1 MNLRIHYVLPFCLLF
16 ACDKTERDWSKCSGN
31 DAAPCAQGYTCTPD
45 FRCVRPDGGPAEV
58 PAAPAD
64 AGGREVAGI
73 DAAPATVDATAD
85 VPLDVAVDAA
95 AVDAPVDAAPV
106 DGVAD
111 AATGV
116 AVEAPVDAP
125 RVDAATG
132 ITVDTRPVDLP
143 GSCGSDN
150 DCVASGTMCLAFRCA
165 KCTGNSDCTGRGD
178 GGVGG
183 NVCDPT
189 SGRCVACVQSSD
201 CTADPTKPVCAAN
214 QCVTCTTNS
223 QCSGRADGGVSA
235 GVCDTTTGRCV
246 ACVQSSDCTADP
258 TKPVCLSNRCG
269 ACTANSQC
277 SGRSSGSVSVGV
289 CDTTS
294 GRCVACV
301 QSSDCTADPT
311 KPVCAANQCVACKSA
326 ESECRIKN
334 SGAPVCDQTS
344 GKCVGCLTNDNCG
357 GGSGGG
363 VDAGADGGVDGGVA
377 AGFCYLA
384 TNQCVECLVHTDCKD
399 PTRPICGSLHTCV
412 GCGAP
417 GVAADSCATRNPA
430 LRACKADTGACVEC
444 TGNTNC
450 VGDAGIRVCNPATN
464 KCVECNDNSNC
475 TANSAAAFCV
485 NNACTGC
492 QTAGTGA
499 CTGAKPICATSGGY
513 AGQCVECI
521 GNADCKVAT
530 KPVCDTNQCRACAKD
545 GDCTNISPAVV
556 CGLDGSCPGDNA
568 VIYLQ
573 NSVDCSTASPG
584 NGTSATPYCS
594 SDDATAALSATKSV
608 IVIKGPLAVG
618 NLTLSFAQKPV
629 LIAGQSSANL
639 TKPTTGTP
647 PLVNITAGEVTLR
660 DLTIP
665 GGSDAGVSVS
675 GGAILHMDR
684 CYVLN
689 NQGIGIQTTAS
700 AFDIVNTVIAGNG
713 TAAGGYG
720 VSLGTYSGSPT
731 RFAFNTVVN
740 NVGGGVF
747 CGTPSD
753 YKLTGILANANGPT
767 NFLNCQTDS
776 TTSTA
781 APNFGT
787 NYHLTA
793 TSPCV
798 NAGGPTCPPD
808 DIDGDT
814 RPQGTACD
822 CGADEYKTP

>member
-150 DCVASGTMCLAFRCA
+150 DCLASGTMCLAFRCA
-165 KCTGNSDCTGRGD
+165 KCTGNSDCAGRGD

-183 NVCDPT
+183 NVCDP
-189 SGRCVACVQSSD
+189 
-201 CTADPTKPVCAAN
+201 
-214 QCVTCTTNS
+214 
-223 QCSGRADGGVSA
+223 
-235 GVCDTTTGRCV
+235 
-246 ACVQSSDCTADP
+246 
-258 TKPVCLSNRCG
+258 
-269 ACTANSQC
+269 
-277 SGRSSGSVSVGV
+277 
-289 CDTTS
+289 TS

-417 GVAADSCATRNPA
+417 GVTADSCATRNPA

>member
-201 CTADPTKPVCAAN
+201 CA
-214 QCVTCTTNS
+214 
-223 QCSGRADGGVSA
+223 
-235 GVCDTTTGRCV
+235 
-246 ACVQSSDCTADP
+246 
-258 TKPVCLSNRCG
+258 
-269 ACTANSQC
+269 
-277 SGRSSGSVSVGV
+277 
-289 CDTTS
+289 
-294 GRCVACV
+294 
-301 QSSDCTADPT
+301 ADPT

-334 SGAPVCDQTS
+334 SSAPVCDSTS

>member
-214 QCVTCTTNS
+214 QCV
-223 QCSGRADGGVSA
+223 
-235 GVCDTTTGRCV
+235 
-246 ACVQSSDCTADP
+246 
-258 TKPVCLSNRCG
+258 
-269 ACTANSQC
+269 
-277 SGRSSGSVSVGV
+277 
-289 CDTTS
+289 
-294 GRCVACV
+294 
-301 QSSDCTADPT
+301 
-311 KPVCAANQCVACKSA
+311 ACKSA

-417 GVAADSCATRNPA
+417 GVTADSCATRNPA